1 MNVYDFD
8 KTIYDGDSTI
18 DFWKFC
24 MIRYPR
30 CRRYILHAILSYLK
44 FYLRLCSREKFK
56 REFYAINVCM
66 TIIIAESIAWFYKAM
81 GHRLVAHMQNWKYDK
96 GI

>member
-30 CRRYILHAILSYLK
+30 CRRYILHAVLYYLTFHLK
-44 FYLRLCSREKFK
+44 LCSREKFK
-56 REFYAINVCM
+56 REFYQFVREIPDVTASV
-66 TIIIAESIAWFYKAM
+66 K
-81 GHRLVAHMQNWKYDK
+81 
-96 GI
+96 

>member
-8 KTIYDGDSTI
+8 KTIYAGDSTI

-30 CRRYILHAILSYLK
+30 CRRYILHAVLYYLK
-44 FYLRLCSREKFK
+44 FHLKL
-56 REFYAINVCM
+56 
-66 TIIIAESIAWFYKAM
+66 
-81 GHRLVAHMQNWKYDK
+81 
-96 GI
+96 

>member
-8 KTIYDGDSTI
+8 KTIYAGDSTI

-30 CRRYILHAILSYLK
+30 CRRYITCCFILSK
-44 FYLRLCSREKFK
+44 IPFK
-56 REFYAINVCM
+56 A
-66 TIIIAESIAWFYKAM
+66 
-81 GHRLVAHMQNWKYDK
+81 LQ
-96 GI
+96 